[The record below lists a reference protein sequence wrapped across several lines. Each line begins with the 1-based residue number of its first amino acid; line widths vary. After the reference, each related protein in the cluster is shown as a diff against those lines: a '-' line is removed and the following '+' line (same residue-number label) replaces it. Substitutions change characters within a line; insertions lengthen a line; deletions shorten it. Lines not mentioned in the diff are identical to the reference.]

1 MFKRLREAFGGGSKG
16 DEPLSANRSPRV
28 FLDGAYRLHHSDDV
42 ARFTALAAEAFPEFA
57 TRITCFG
64 ADWAGNQFA
73 TDEDRV
79 VGGERQILLLEP
91 GIGEVLQ
98 IPCGLDTFH
107 DGLLLEER
115 DATAAYSFFQKWLA
129 AGGTAPGYEE
139 CVGYKKPLYLGG
151 VDEVTNLELGDF
163 EVYWSICGQ
172 LLSQV
177 RNLPPGTRIG
187 GVSLTD

>member
-1 MFKRLREAFGGGSKG
+1 MTL
-16 DEPLSANRSPRV
+16 PLNQPIITHASDLTGPDPKV

-42 ARFTALAAEAFPEFA
+42 ARFTALAAEAFPDL
-57 TRITCFG
+57 TNRITCFG

-73 TDEDRV
+73 TDEARLV
-79 VGGERQILLLEP
+79 NGERQILLLEP

-115 DATAAYSFFQKWLA
+115 DATAAYSFFQEWLA
-129 AGGTAPGYEE
+129 MGGVAPRYEQ

-151 VDEVTNLELGDF
+151 LDQVSNLEVTDF
-163 EVYWSICGQ
+163 EVYWAICGQ
-172 LLSQV
+172 LLAQV
-177 RNLPPGTRIG
+177 RGLPIGTKIG
-187 GVSLTD
+187 RVSIGD